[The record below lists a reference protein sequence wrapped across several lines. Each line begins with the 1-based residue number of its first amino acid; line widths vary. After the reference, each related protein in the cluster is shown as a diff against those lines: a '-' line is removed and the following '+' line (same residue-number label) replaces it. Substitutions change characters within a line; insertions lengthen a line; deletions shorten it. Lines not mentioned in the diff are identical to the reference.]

1 MRYRKPIKRTANG
14 PQAFLAAQVLFIFI
28 FYSWNILIN
37 YENLTRNSSRFSSIL
52 HSTWTWVRLKWLNW
66 QFFGDKNGSRPDSEA
81 KDTVRLSDEMINC
94 MYSSFHNDKTSC
106 LN

>member
-1 MRYRKPIKRTANG
+1 MRAEV
-14 PQAFLAAQVLFIFI
+14 QLFEKLGTI
-28 FYSWNILIN
+28 SWNWTEDTNFEISIYNKLWKD
-37 YENLTRNSSRFSSIL
+37 NLWSLKKIL
-52 HSTWTWVRLKWLNW
+52 HFLGVKSEIYLRLKWLNW

-81 KDTVRLSDEMINC
+81 KHTVRLSDEMINC